1 MTRLQRSLGACACSA
16 LAACAT
22 SPDPGPSYPWPYR
35 DGSPLAPIVIRT
47 AAAKHFTLADDTRW
61 KAEDTRWKDALA
73 VGAHESVM
81 SILYSFLL
89 PGFFLVGVP
98 LAIADAHDVF
108 KQTSPPCPPRVTK
121 VLADVPNWVE
131 STFRAVPTRQI
142 VADETRRQ
150 IGAGGPAVVSAS
162 FVSDS
167 EKRSFEIDQMGRQL
181 QAKTL
186 VVADIQVVFGDLG
199 SSNCT
204 VKLAAIADVRVQ
216 PLGKPEMKNPRYSV
230 WAAEDDVPIE
240 DWAVHPENAR
250 QGLTLL
256 LQKLAGQLVESYRER
271 MGCGEQP
278 CDW

>member
-1 MTRLQRSLGACACSA
+1 MTRFQRSFGACACSA

-22 SPDPGPSYPWPYR
+22 PPDPGPTYPWPYR

-47 AAAKHFTLADDTRW
+47 AAAKPGALS
-61 KAEDTRWKDALA
+61 EDTRWKDALA

-89 PGFFLVGVP
+89 PGFFLVGIP
-98 LAIADAHDVF
+98 LAIADAHNVY
-108 KQTSPPCPPRVTK
+108 KQTNPPCPPRVTK
-121 VLADVPNWVE
+121 VLADVPNWIE
-131 STFRAVPTRQI
+131 STFRAVPTLQI
-142 VADETRRQ
+142 VTDETRRQ
-150 IGAGGPAVVSAS
+150 IGAPGPVVVSAS
-162 FVSDS
+162 LTSASD
-167 EKRSFEIDQMGRQL
+167 KRSFEIDQLGRQL

-186 VVADIQVVFGDLG
+186 VVADIQVVFGDMG

-216 PLGKPEMKNPRYSV
+216 PLGKPEMKMPRYSV

-240 DWAVHPENAR
+240 DWAVHPEKAR
-250 QGLTLL
+250 QELTVL
-256 LQKLAGQLVESYRER
+256 LQKLAGQLVESYRDR
-271 MGCGEQP
+271 MGCSEQP